1 MPGEDE
7 NQAWS
12 VCVFFLA
19 GIQTGIG
26 HEGSS

>member
-12 VCVFFLA
+12 VCVFLA